1 MEAVGH
7 LLSAEQAAH
16 FPAHGWA
23 LEWSGR
29 RSLYLP
35 ILSVF
40 EEVSTIRRRRG
51 VSDPLD
57 LAECDRATRSFANTF
72 WKLVVTLR
80 ELEAL
85 ARGVGRWADD
95 DDLGQT
101 RAVFE
106 HAPLFVD
113 LAFVYLR
120 RLADRFAQAIDPVL
134 FRDRSSPRS
143 KFRALSEYA
152 MSAEESDLLVNRER
166 LLEVLSE
173 SSWLERLQRLRE
185 IRNSLE
191 HDSIYVDIAL
201 VTERDPAG
209 VSRHR
214 IDALTSVGPIDDELV
229 QAIREVCSDLCS
241 FLAGVHR
248 LVGYGNEYRSSDE
261 LPVPGPDDLVI
272 AFWPPI

>member
-1 MEAVGH
+1 MEGVGH

-16 FPAHGWA
+16 FPGHGWA
-23 LEWSGR
+23 LGWSGR
-29 RSLYLP
+29 RSLYFP

-51 VSDPLD
+51 VYDPLD
-57 LAECDRATRSFANTF
+57 LSECDRATRSFANTF

-85 ARGVGRWADD
+85 ARDVGRWADD
-95 DDLGQT
+95 DDLGRT

-152 MSAEESDLLVNRER
+152 TSAEDSDLLVNRER
-166 LLEVLSE
+166 LLEVLSK

-185 IRNSLE
+185 MRNSQE
-191 HDSIYVDIAL
+191 RIRVFTGFFAL
-201 VTERDPAG
+201 
-209 VSRHR
+209 SRR
-214 IDALTSVGPIDDELV
+214 
-229 QAIREVCSDLCS
+229 
-241 FLAGVHR
+241 
-248 LVGYGNEYRSSDE
+248 
-261 LPVPGPDDLVI
+261 
-272 AFWPPI
+272 